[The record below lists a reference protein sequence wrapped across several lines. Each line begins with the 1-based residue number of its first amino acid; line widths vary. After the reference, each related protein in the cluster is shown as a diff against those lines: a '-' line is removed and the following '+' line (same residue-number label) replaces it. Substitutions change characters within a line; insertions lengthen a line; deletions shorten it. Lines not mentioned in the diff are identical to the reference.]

1 MKTVLRTLLFLAVV
15 VGLIAPMVAKPN
27 LVVALRGTDVA
38 TPDLVPD
45 IDGDGQDDEA
55 LCFELDLVDLKSGR
69 TIGSA
74 TDCLSNVTPVGDG
87 LALVGTTYFHF
98 PEGVL
103 VTRGLTS
110 VKPTTIGSPNFTH
123 VTGAI
128 PDHGE
133 NSVLFGTGRFHKA
146 SGAARLSG
154 AVNLSALGSDG
165 LITFD
170 CIFVIDLD

>member
-1 MKTVLRTLLFLAVV
+1 MKSVLKTLLFATVIISILVP
-15 VGLIAPMVAKPN
+15 IVAKPN
-27 LVVALRGTDVA
+27 LAVGLRGTSLGV
-38 TPDLVPD
+38 PDLVPD
-45 IDGDGQDDEA
+45 IDGDGQDDPA
-55 LCFELDLVDLKSGR
+55 MCFDLDLVDLKSGR

-74 TDCLSNVTPVGDG
+74 TDCLSNITPVGDG

-110 VKPTTIGSPNFTH
+110 VQPTTIGSPDFTH
-123 VTGAI
+123 ITGGI
-128 PDHGE
+128 PVHDE
-133 NSVLFGTGRFHKA
+133 NSVLMGTGRFHKA

-154 AVNLSALGSDG
+154 AVNLSALDSDG

-170 CIFVIDLD
+170 CIFIIDLE

>member
-1 MKTVLRTLLFLAVV
+1 MKAVLRSLLFTFVVLCLLAPITAKNN
-15 VGLIAPMVAKPN
+15 LTVA
-27 LVVALRGTDVA
+27 VRGTGMGV
-38 TPDLVPD
+38 PDLVPD
-45 IDGDGQDDEA
+45 IDGDGQDDPA
-55 LCFELDLVDLKSGR
+55 MCFEVDLVDVKSGR
-69 TIGSA
+69 TIGTA
-74 TDCLSNVTPVGDG
+74 VDCLSNITPVGDG
-87 LALVGTTYFHF
+87 MALVGTTYFHF

-110 VKPTTIGSPNFTH
+110 VQPTTIGSVDFTH
-123 VTGAI
+123 ITGAVPS
-128 PDHGE
+128 PDD
-133 NSVLFGTGRFHKA
+133 NSVLNGTGRFHKA